1 MNRDKLTENILRLN
15 DTETEILV
23 YVTRK
28 STMWFTDLSVPDS
41 EIKKL
46 LNTTF
51 KSYFRKVDDEK
62 DPHPMTKVYYKVLE
76 NVDLFPIFDK
86 DYLKEQSK
94 SFQALAK
101 SINNLCMSDVR
112 EQVIIILKAIAQRDF
127 DSICNYYRYPNNITL
142 NVFLQNFEEFYID
155 DVAKFLHEN
164 DLKLIMEFCYKDI

>member
-1 MNRDKLTENILRLN
+1 MNRDKLAENISQLN
-15 DTETEILV
+15 DTEVAILK
-23 YVTRK
+23 YVTRE
-28 STMWFTDLSVPDS
+28 SPYWFKDSSVPDS
-41 EIKKL
+41 EIKRL
-46 LNTTF
+46 LNTSF
-51 KSYFRKVDDEK
+51 QPYFSADGTNN
-62 DPHPMTKVYYKVLE
+62 PHPMMRVYDKVLD
-76 NVDLFPIFDK
+76 NVDLFPVFDK

-127 DSICNYYRYPNNITL
+127 DSIHNYYRYPDSITL
-142 NVFLQNFEEFYID
+142 DVFLQNFEEFYID

>member
-1 MNRDKLTENILRLN
+1 MNRDKLAENISQLN
-15 DTETEILV
+15 DTEVAILK
-23 YVTRK
+23 YVTRE
-28 STMWFTDLSVPDS
+28 SPYWFKDSSVPDS
-41 EIKKL
+41 EIKRL
-46 LNTTF
+46 LNTSF
-51 KSYFRKVDDEK
+51 QPYFSVDESNN
-62 DPHPMTKVYYKVLE
+62 PHPMMRVYDKVLD

-127 DSICNYYRYPNNITL
+127 DSIHNYYRYPDSITL
-142 NVFLQNFEEFYID
+142 DVFLQNFEEFYID
-155 DVAKFLHEN
+155 DVAKFLHED

>member
-1 MNRDKLTENILRLN
+1 MNRDKLTENILQLN
-15 DTETEILV
+15 DTEVAILK
-23 YVTRK
+23 YVTREPPY
-28 STMWFTDLSVPDS
+28 WFKDPSVPDS
-41 EIKKL
+41 EIKRL
-46 LNTTF
+46 LNTAF
-51 KSYFRKVDDEK
+51 QPYFTTDESNN
-62 DPHPMTKVYYKVLE
+62 PHPIMRVYDKVLD
-76 NVDLFPIFDK
+76 NVDLFPVFDK

-127 DSICNYYRYPNNITL
+127 DSIHNYYRYPDSITL
-142 NVFLQNFEEFYID
+142 DVFLQNFEEFYID

>member
-1 MNRDKLTENILRLN
+1 MR
-15 DTETEILV
+15 V
-23 YVTRK
+23 Y
-28 STMWFTDLSVPDS
+28 D
-41 EIKKL
+41 
-46 LNTTF
+46 
-51 KSYFRKVDDEK
+51 
-62 DPHPMTKVYYKVLE
+62 KVLD
-76 NVDLFPIFDK
+76 NVDLFPVFDK

-127 DSICNYYRYPNNITL
+127 DSIHTYYRYPDSITL

>member
-1 MNRDKLTENILRLN
+1 MNRNKLAENISQLN
-15 DTETEILV
+15 DTEVAILK
-23 YVTRK
+23 YVTRE
-28 STMWFTDLSVPDS
+28 SPYWFKDSSVSDS
-41 EIKKL
+41 EIKRL
-46 LNTTF
+46 LNTAF
-51 KSYFRKVDDEK
+51 QPYFTTNESNN
-62 DPHPMTKVYYKVLE
+62 PHPMMRVYDKVLD

-127 DSICNYYRYPNNITL
+127 DSIHNYYRYPDSITL
-142 NVFLQNFEEFYID
+142 DIFLQNFEEFYID